1 MRISFKIE
9 NNIGIIWP
17 WNSPHIED
25 EILEA
30 APNNTPW
37 PKPQRQKPP
46 RRSDCL
52 SQPTASLPFRFSPTS
67 GGRRPAMAAP
77 PSPRSPKAQSV
88 GGDAPLSLF
97 LDTDLGTRLA
107 LLAAPDTTISRLKC
121 TGPDASSPPPPLDQ
135 RTPQLILV
143 LNSVQRRWPRSTS
156 SCSSTSA
163 LSTSSPSRCYF
174 VVLIGV
180 YFLRIAV
187 IVISLSGSLCI
198 LALDRVELML
208 ISVS

>member
-52 SQPTASLPFRFSPTS
+52 SQPTASLPFRFSATS

-121 TGPDASSPPPPLDQ
+121 TGLTPRPLPLPWIEGHRNWYLCWTLCSAGVRGARRVVPRHRPCRSQ
-135 RTPQLILV
+135 V
-143 LNSVQRRWPRSTS
+143 LPGAISWLW
-156 SCSSTSA
+156 SA
-163 LSTSSPSRCYF
+163 FIFSESMWL
-174 VVLIGV
+174 
-180 YFLRIAV
+180 
-187 IVISLSGSLCI
+187 
-198 LALDRVELML
+198 
-208 ISVS
+208 